1 VEAGETAADRVEA
14 AMAPPE
20 PSDGGSPVGDGGGGG
35 VLAEWVSVG
44 PWRRAAAEA
53 AEAAGAER
61 DAAGES
67 RGRRFARKTSGCR
80 REKDNRENVNQDGWI

>member
-44 PWRRAAAEA
+44 PWRRRRRRPPEPSGTRRGSH
-53 AEAAGAER
+53 EEDDLRGKR
-61 DAAGES
+61 VDAGEKKIIE
-67 RGRRFARKTSGCR
+67 RT
-80 REKDNRENVNQDGWI
+80 